1 MFDIGWSEL
10 LVVGVVALIVLGP
23 RDFTQM
29 FRQMGKFTAR
39 MRNMAG
45 EFKRAMNDAA
55 DQSGMKETA
64 QGLKG
69 MTSAKNMGLDS
80 LDNATDSFGK
90 WDPSKPAAPSTPK
103 PAEGANTAA
112 LRAERVAEANRIQEE
127 TSKRL
132 AESRA
137 RKEAER
143 TAAAEPAK
151 PAHVPFKP
159 REAGAPARNRPVKK
173 ASGPGKRRK

>member
-151 PAHVPFKP
+151 PVHVPFKP
-159 REAGAPARNRPVKK
+159 REAVAPARNRPVKK